1 MGSKKIMAVD
11 DEVKNLALL
20 EAILTP
26 LGYEVETAQ
35 SGKEALAKVETSPPD
50 LILLDIMM
58 PDMTGYEVCKRL
70 KAKESTQII
79 PVVMITAL
87 VDKESK
93 VRGIEAGADDFLTKP
108 VDKIELTARVKNL
121 IKVKEYNDRMKDW
134 SRMLQDKVVE
144 QTAMLK
150 ESFEQ
155 LQEAHAK
162 LEKAHLDTLFR
173 LSVAAEYKDEDTANH
188 IHRMSAYVRVVAEN
202 MGLSKDQVRLIVHAS
217 PLHDVGKIGIPDHLL
232 LKPGKLTPE
241 EWSIMKSHTLIG
253 ERILADADDDFTKAG
268 QVIALSHHETWDG
281 SGYPKGL
288 KGEDI
293 PLLGRITAISD
304 VFDALTSKRPYK
316 APMSNEKA
324 FGIIEKSVGNHFD
337 PGVGEA
343 FFQGIDKILLN
354 QKQHTDKS
362 LAQRQSDNAY
372 ANEEKRDSYASKQ
385 T

>member
-1 MGSKKIMAVD
+1 MGSKKILTVD
-11 DEVKNLALL
+11 DEVKNLTLL

-35 SGKEALAKVETSPPD
+35 SGKEALAKVEASPPD
-50 LILLDIMM
+50 MILLDVMM
-58 PDMTGYEVCKRL
+58 PEMTGYELCKRL
-70 KAKESTQII
+70 KAEESTQII
-79 PVVMITAL
+79 PIVMITAL
-87 VDKESK
+87 VDKESR

-121 IKVKEYNDRMKDW
+121 IKVKEYNDSIKDW
-134 SRMLQDKVVE
+134 SRMLQDKVIE
-144 QTAMLK
+144 QTAMLRQ
-150 ESFEQ
+150 SFEQ
-155 LQEAHAK
+155 LQGAHAN
-162 LEKAHLDTLFR
+162 LEKAHLDTLIR

-188 IHRMSAYVRVVAEN
+188 IHRMSAYARIVAEN
-202 MGLSKDQVRLIVHAS
+202 MGLSEDQVRLIVHAS
-217 PLHDVGKIGIPDHLL
+217 PMHDVGKIGIPDHIL

-268 QVIALSHHETWDG
+268 RVIALSHHEKWDG

-293 PLLGRITAISD
+293 PLLGRITAIAD

-337 PGVGEA
+337 PGVGKA
-343 FFQGIDKILLN
+343 FFGGIDKILFN
-354 QKQHTDKS
+354 QKQHTDMNLS
-362 LAQRQSDNAY
+362 QRQSDNAY
-372 ANEEKRDSYASKQ
+372 ANEEKGDSYASK
-385 T
+385 

>member
-1 MGSKKIMAVD
+1 MGSKKIMAID

-35 SGKEALAKVETSPPD
+35 SGKEALARIEASPPD
-50 LILLDIMM
+50 MILLDIMM

-70 KAKESTQII
+70 KAEESTQII
-79 PVVMITAL
+79 PIVMITAL
-87 VDKESK
+87 IDKESK

-121 IKVKEYNDRMKDW
+121 IKVKEYNDTIKDW
-134 SRMLQDKVVE
+134 SRMLQEKVVE

-155 LQEAHAK
+155 LQEAHTK

-188 IHRMSAYVRVVAEN
+188 IHRMSVYARVVAEN
-202 MGLSKDQVRLIVHAS
+202 MGLSEDQVRLIVHAS
-217 PLHDVGKIGIPDHLL
+217 PMHDVGKIGIPDHIL
-232 LKPGKLTPE
+232 LKPGKLDPE
-241 EWSIMKSHTLIG
+241 EWDIMKSHSLIG

-268 QVIALSHHETWDG
+268 QVIAVSHHEKWNG

-288 KGEDI
+288 RGEDI
-293 PLLGRITAISD
+293 PLLGRITAIAD

-343 FFQGIDKILLN
+343 FFQGIDKILFN

-362 LAQRQSDNAY
+362 LAQKQSDNDY
-372 ANEEKRDSYASKQ
+372 VKEEKGYDYASKQ

>member
-20 EAILTP
+20 EAILSP

-35 SGKEALAKVETSPPD
+35 SGKEALAKVEASPPD
-50 LILLDIMM
+50 MILLDIMM

-70 KAKESTQII
+70 KAEESTQII

-93 VRGIEAGADDFLTKP
+93 VKGIEAGADDFLTKP
-108 VDKIELTARVKNL
+108 VNKIELTARVKNL
-121 IKVKEYNDRMKDW
+121 LKVKEYNDSIKGW

-144 QTAMLK
+144 QTALLK

-155 LQEAHAK
+155 LQGAHTK
-162 LEKAHLDTLFR
+162 LEKAHLDTLIR
-173 LSVAAEYKDEDTANH
+173 LSVVAEYKDEDTANH
-188 IHRMSAYVRVVAEN
+188 IHRMSAYARIVAEN
-202 MGLSKDQVRLIVHAS
+202 MRLSEDQVRLIIHAS
-217 PLHDVGKIGIPDHLL
+217 PMHDVGKIGIPDHIL
-232 LKPGKLTPE
+232 LKPGELTPE

-253 ERILADADDDFTKAG
+253 DRILTDADDDFTKAG
-268 QVIALSHHETWDG
+268 QVIALSHHEKWDG

-316 APMSNEKA
+316 ASMSNEKA

-343 FFQGIDKILLN
+343 FFQGIDKILFN
-354 QKQHTDKS
+354 QKQRRDKS
-362 LAQRQSDNAY
+362 
-372 ANEEKRDSYASKQ
+372 
-385 T
+385 